1 MLVIKQLFGEFDGEE
16 EGGIVGSD
24 DFIFGNSAVV
34 FAGEETPSEG
44 APPNQAKFVVG
55 EKFFVFDFKVSSDKH
70 VVLILAADGFV
81 EVVFLADGKGV
92 ENHFGFPVAGG
103 PVVDQTFL
111 DNFVIGSADFFEG
124 GVVVVEVGV
133 EDVD

>member
-1 MLVIKQLFGEFDGEE
+1 MFGKFDGEE

-81 EVVFLADGKGV
+81 EVVFITDSQGV
-92 ENHFGFPVAGG
+92 EDHFRFPVAGG
-103 PVVDQTFL
+103 PVVDQPFL
-111 DNFVIGSADFFEG
+111 NNFVIGSADLFER
-124 GVVVVEVGV
+124 GVVVMKVSV